1 VRDSVPGLRKQSV
14 LFFWNFFT
22 GHRQSQ
28 TEASTVRNNHR
39 LRGFSLLLA
48 LPLVAQQTPP
58 LAPDGRDTK
67 NREQKSPVNDR
78 LFWALPNY
86 LTVESGKGIR
96 PLTTGQKF
104 KLVARQSFD
113 PVQYP
118 YVGFLA
124 LLDQVAHSEPTY
136 GQGATGYAK
145 RFGTSFA
152 DITIANFM
160 TGAVCPS
167 LFRQDPRYFQMG
179 QGRLFRRAG
188 YAVSRIFITRADSG
202 RRQFN
207 YSEIAGNAVSAAIA
221 TAYHPAHDRTAEN
234 ITSVWWTQTAW
245 DAMANEAVEFW
256 PDIRRK
262 FRRK

>member
-1 VRDSVPGLRKQSV
+1 MRGL
-14 LFFWNFFT
+14 
-22 GHRQSQ
+22 
-28 TEASTVRNNHR
+28 
-39 LRGFSLLLA
+39 SLLLA
-48 LPLVAQQTPP
+48 PPLLAQQPP
-58 LAPDGRDTK
+58 AAGAQNTETK
-67 NREQKSPVNDR
+67 EQNSPENDR
-78 LFWALPNY
+78 LLWALPNY
-86 LTVESGKGIR
+86 LTVENAKVAR

-118 YVGFLA
+118 YVAFLA
-124 LLDQVAHSEPTY
+124 LLDQAAHSEPTD
-136 GQGATGYAK
+136 GQGAEGYAK

-167 LFRQDPRYFQMG
+167 LFRQDPRYYQMG
-179 QGRLFRRAG
+179 QGGFFHRAG

-202 RRQFN
+202 RREFN
-207 YSEIAGNAVSAAIA
+207 YSEIAGNAFAAAIA

-234 ITSVWWTQTAW
+234 ITSVWWTQTGW
-245 DAMANEAVEFW
+245 DAISNEAVEFW

-262 FRRK
+262 FQRK